1 MAERDEQHLTAVI
14 NELKARAPYVPF
26 RIVLTSGDNHLI
38 ESPGNLVEMKTDYF
52 YAASDGESF
61 AFLRKSQ
68 IAAVEQG
75 REPKRSTRRKA
86 S

>member
-1 MAERDEQHLTAVI
+1 MAERDDQHLVAVI
-14 NELKARAPYVPF
+14 NELKAPDPYVPF
-26 RIVLTSGDNHLI
+26 WIVLTSGDRHQI

-52 YAASDGESF
+52 YAGSDGESF
-61 AFLRKSQ
+61 AFLRKNQ

-75 REPKRSTRRKA
+75 RQPKRSTRRKA